1 MEAAAPGPR
10 DNARAPFLLALASL
24 ITAGWSANH
33 FASVLV
39 LLRRDHDISAV
50 LANSAYGIYAVG
62 LFPSLLIGGWV
73 ADRFGS
79 RPAVVAG
86 TVIAAAGNV
95 YLMLGIPGHGLLLG
109 RFVVGLGVGLVVSAG
124 TAWAGRLRGAGGST
138 LAGIALTTGF
148 MLGPVSSGVVAHL
161 AADAVKVPFV
171 VPIVMSVEVVVAS
184 ISMRERGVTAVTR
197 EAAEARAG
205 HSEVK
210 ALATAVP
217 MGIWVFASITT
228 AMVVLAGRTD
238 FAIGAAFMPG
248 VAAVLGFSVA
258 LSVQALARRGQWG
271 PRAGVVGAL
280 GATGGMALIA
290 VGGAQP
296 SATVFLAATALLGLA
311 YGLCL
316 REGLLDVDEYTP
328 PEKRGRVIGLYYV
341 ATYIGFGISPLIAWI
356 TPRVGPSLPFVVLA
370 ALAGCSALIRAA
382 QIRRGYLV
390 RGVVGS

>member
-1 MEAAAPGPR
+1 MS
-10 DNARAPFLLALASL
+10 RATYALTLAFL

-39 LLRRDHDISAV
+39 LLRRDHDVSAV

-109 RFVVGLGVGLVVSAG
+109 RFIVGLGVGLVVSAG
-124 TAWAGRLRGAGGST
+124 TAWAGRLRGASGAT
-138 LAGIALTTGF
+138 AAGIALTTGF
-148 MLGPVSSGVVAHL
+148 MLGPVSSGVAAHL

-171 VPIVMSVEVVVAS
+171 VPIVMAVGVIVAS
-184 ISMRERGVTAVTR
+184 ISMRDEGAPAVTQT
-197 EAAEARAG
+197 AETRPA
-205 HSEVK
+205 HSEAK

-258 LSVQALARRGQWG
+258 LAVQALARRGQWG

-296 SATVFLAATALLGLA
+296 SAAVFLAATALLGLA

-356 TPRVGPSLPFVVLA
+356 TPRVGPSLPFAVFAVLA
-370 ALAGCSALIRAA
+370 ACSALIRSA

-390 RGVVGS
+390 RGVVGD

>member
-1 MEAAAPGPR
+1 M
-10 DNARAPFLLALASL
+10 ARATYALTLAFL

-39 LLRRDHDISAV
+39 LLRRDHDVSAV

-62 LFPSLLIGGWV
+62 LFPSLLIGGWL

-86 TVIAAAGNV
+86 TVIAAAGNA

-109 RFVVGLGVGLVVSAG
+109 RFIVGLGVGLVVSAG
-124 TAWAGRLRGAGGST
+124 TAWAGRLRGASGAT
-138 LAGIALTTGF
+138 AAGIALTTGF

-171 VPIVMSVEVVVAS
+171 VPIVMAVGVIVAS
-184 ISMRERGVTAVTR
+184 IRMRDDGAPAVTQT
-197 EAAEARAG
+197 AETRPA
-205 HSEVK
+205 HSEAK

-258 LSVQALARRGQWG
+258 LTVQALARRGQWG

-280 GATGGMALIA
+280 GAAGGMALIA
-290 VGGAQP
+290 VGGARP
-296 SATVFLAATALLGLA
+296 SAAVFLAATALLGLA

-328 PEKRGRVIGLYYV
+328 LEKRGRVIGLYYV

-356 TPRVGPSLPFVVLA
+356 TPRVGPSLPFAVFAVLA
-370 ALAGCSALIRAA
+370 ACSALIRSV

-390 RGVVGS
+390 RGIAGG

>member
-1 MEAAAPGPR
+1 MS
-10 DNARAPFLLALASL
+10 RATYALTLAFL

-39 LLRRDHDISAV
+39 LLRRDHDVSAV

-109 RFVVGLGVGLVVSAG
+109 RFIVGLGVGLVVSAG
-124 TAWAGRLRGAGGST
+124 TAWAGRLRGASGAT
-138 LAGIALTTGF
+138 AAGIALTTGF
-148 MLGPVSSGVVAHL
+148 MLGPVSSGMAAHL

-171 VPIVMSVEVVVAS
+171 VPIVMAVGVIVAS
-184 ISMRERGVTAVTR
+184 ISMRDEGAPAVTQT
-197 EAAEARAG
+197 AETRPA
-205 HSEVK
+205 HSEAK

-258 LSVQALARRGQWG
+258 LAMQALARRGQWG

-296 SATVFLAATALLGLA
+296 SAAVFLAATALLGLG

-356 TPRVGPSLPFVVLA
+356 TPRVGPSLPFAVFAVLA
-370 ALAGCSALIRAA
+370 ACSALIRSA

-390 RGVVGS
+390 RGVVGG

>member
-1 MEAAAPGPR
+1 M
-10 DNARAPFLLALASL
+10 ARATYALTLAFL

-39 LLRRDHDISAV
+39 LLRRDHDVSAV

-79 RPAVVAG
+79 RPAVIAG

-109 RFVVGLGVGLVVSAG
+109 RFIVGLGVGLVVSAG
-124 TAWAGRLRGAGGST
+124 TAWAGRLRGAGGAT
-138 LAGIALTTGF
+138 AAGIALTTGF

-161 AADAVKVPFV
+161 AADAVKIPFV
-171 VPIVMSVEVVVAS
+171 VPIVMAVGVMVAS
-184 ISMRERGVTAVTR
+184 ISMRDDGAPAVTPT
-197 EAAEARAG
+197 AEARSA
-205 HSEVK
+205 HSEAK

-258 LSVQALARRGQWG
+258 LTVQALARRGQWG

-280 GATGGMALIA
+280 GAAGGMALIA
-290 VGGAQP
+290 VGGARP
-296 SATVFLAATALLGLA
+296 SAGVFLAATALLGLA

-356 TPRVGPSLPFVVLA
+356 TPRVGPSLPFAIFAVLA
-370 ALAGCSALIRAA
+370 ACSALIRSA

-390 RGVVGS
+390 RGVVGG

>member
-1 MEAAAPGPR
+1 MT
-10 DNARAPFLLALASL
+10 RATYALTLAFL

-39 LLRRDHDISAV
+39 LLRRDHDVSAV
-50 LANSAYGIYAVG
+50 LANSAYGIYALG

-86 TVIAAAGNV
+86 TVIAAAGNG

-109 RFVVGLGVGLVVSAG
+109 RFIVGLGVGLVVSAG
-124 TAWAGRLRGAGGST
+124 TAWAGRLRGASGAT
-138 LAGIALTTGF
+138 AAGIALTTGF

-171 VPIVMSVEVVVAS
+171 VPIVMAVGVNVAS
-184 ISMRERGVTAVTR
+184 IRMRDDGAPAVTQT
-197 EAAEARAG
+197 AETRPA
-205 HSEVK
+205 HSEAK

-258 LSVQALARRGQWG
+258 LPAQALARRGQWG

-280 GATGGMALIA
+280 GAAGGMALIA
-290 VGGAQP
+290 VGGARP
-296 SATVFLAATALLGLA
+296 SAAVFLAATALLGLA

-328 PEKRGRVIGLYYV
+328 LEKRGRVIGLYYV

-356 TPRVGPSLPFVVLA
+356 TPRVGPSLPFAVFAVLA
-370 ALAGCSALIRAA
+370 ACSALIRSV

-390 RGVVGS
+390 RGIAGG

>member
-1 MEAAAPGPR
+1 M
-10 DNARAPFLLALASL
+10 ARATYALTLAFL

-39 LLRRDHDISAV
+39 LLRRDHDVSAV

-86 TVIAAAGNV
+86 TIIAAAGNV

-109 RFVVGLGVGLVVSAG
+109 RFIVGLGVGLVVSAG
-124 TAWAGRLRGAGGST
+124 TAWAGRLRGASGAT
-138 LAGIALTTGF
+138 AAGIALTTGF

-171 VPIVMSVEVVVAS
+171 VPIVMAVGVMVAS
-184 ISMRERGVTAVTR
+184 ISMRDDGAPAVTQT
-197 EAAEARAG
+197 AEARSA
-205 HSEVK
+205 HSEAK

-238 FAIGAAFMPG
+238 FAIGAASMPG

-258 LSVQALARRGQWG
+258 LTVQALARRGQWG

-290 VGGAQP
+290 VGGARP
-296 SATVFLAATALLGLA
+296 SAGVFLAATALLGLA

-356 TPRVGPSLPFVVLA
+356 TPRVGPSLPFAVFAVLA
-370 ALAGCSALIRAA
+370 ACSALIRSV

-390 RGVVGS
+390 RGVVGG

>member
-1 MEAAAPGPR
+1 M
-10 DNARAPFLLALASL
+10 ARATYALTLAFL

-39 LLRRDHDISAV
+39 LLRRDHDVSAV

-62 LFPSLLIGGWV
+62 LFPSLLIGGWL

-86 TVIAAAGNV
+86 TVIAAAGNA

-109 RFVVGLGVGLVVSAG
+109 RFIVGLGVGLVVSAG
-124 TAWAGRLRGAGGST
+124 TAWAGRLRGASGAT
-138 LAGIALTTGF
+138 AAGIALTTGF

-171 VPIVMSVEVVVAS
+171 VPIVMAVGVIVAS
-184 ISMRERGVTAVTR
+184 IRMRDDGAPAVTQT
-197 EAAEARAG
+197 AETRPA
-205 HSEVK
+205 HSEAK

-258 LSVQALARRGQWG
+258 LAMQALARRGQWG

-296 SATVFLAATALLGLA
+296 SAAVFLAATALLGLA

-356 TPRVGPSLPFVVLA
+356 TPRVGPSLPFAVFAVLA
-370 ALAGCSALIRAA
+370 AGSALIRSA

-390 RGVVGS
+390 RGVVGD

>member
-1 MEAAAPGPR
+1 MS
-10 DNARAPFLLALASL
+10 RATYALTLAFL

-39 LLRRDHDISAV
+39 LLRRDHDVSAV

-86 TVIAAAGNV
+86 TVIAAAGNA

-109 RFVVGLGVGLVVSAG
+109 RFIVGLGVGLVVSAG
-124 TAWAGRLRGAGGST
+124 TAWAGRLRGASGAT
-138 LAGIALTTGF
+138 AAGIALTTGF

-161 AADAVKVPFV
+161 AADAVKIPFV
-171 VPIVMSVEVVVAS
+171 VPIVMAVGVMVAS
-184 ISMRERGVTAVTR
+184 ISMRDDGAPAVTQTAETGDADS
-197 EAAEARAG
+197 EA
-205 HSEVK
+205 K

-258 LSVQALARRGQWG
+258 LAVQALARRGQWG

-296 SATVFLAATALLGLA
+296 SAAVFLAATALLGLA

-356 TPRVGPSLPFVVLA
+356 TPRVGPSLPFAVFAVLA
-370 ALAGCSALIRAA
+370 ACSALIRSA

-390 RGVVGS
+390 RGVAGG

>member
-1 MEAAAPGPR
+1 MT
-10 DNARAPFLLALASL
+10 RATYALTLAFL

-39 LLRRDHDISAV
+39 LLRRDHDVSAV
-50 LANSAYGIYAVG
+50 LANSAYGIYALG

-79 RPAVVAG
+79 RPAVIAG
-86 TVIAAAGNV
+86 TVIAAAGNA

-124 TAWAGRLRGAGGST
+124 TAWAGRLRGASGAT
-138 LAGIALTTGF
+138 AAGIALTTGF
-148 MLGPVSSGVVAHL
+148 MLGPVSSGIVAHL

-171 VPIVMSVEVVVAS
+171 VPIVMAVGVMVAS
-184 ISMRERGVTAVTR
+184 IRMRDDGAPAVTQT
-197 EAAEARAG
+197 AETRPA
-205 HSEVK
+205 HSEAK

-258 LSVQALARRGQWG
+258 LTVQALARRGQWG

-290 VGGAQP
+290 VGGARP
-296 SATVFLAATALLGLA
+296 SAAVFLAATALLGLA

-356 TPRVGPSLPFVVLA
+356 TPRVGPSLPFAVFAVLA
-370 ALAGCSALIRAA
+370 ACSALIRSA

-390 RGVVGS
+390 RGVVGD

>member
-1 MEAAAPGPR
+1 MT
-10 DNARAPFLLALASL
+10 RATYALTLAFL

-39 LLRRDHDISAV
+39 LLRRDHDVSAV
-50 LANSAYGIYAVG
+50 LANSAYGIYALG

-86 TVIAAAGNV
+86 TVIAAAGNG

-109 RFVVGLGVGLVVSAG
+109 RFIVGLGVGLVVSAG
-124 TAWAGRLRGAGGST
+124 TAWAGRLRGAGGAT
-138 LAGIALTTGF
+138 AAGIALTTGF

-171 VPIVMSVEVVVAS
+171 VPIVMAVGVIVAS
-184 ISMRERGVTAVTR
+184 IRMRDDGAPAVTQT
-197 EAAEARAG
+197 AETRPA
-205 HSEVK
+205 HSEAK

-258 LSVQALARRGQWG
+258 LAVQALARRGQWG

-290 VGGAQP
+290 VGGARP
-296 SATVFLAATALLGLA
+296 SAAVFLAATALLGLA

-356 TPRVGPSLPFVVLA
+356 TPRVGPSLPFAVFAVLA
-370 ALAGCSALIRAA
+370 ACSALIRSV

-390 RGVVGS
+390 RGVAGG

>member
-1 MEAAAPGPR
+1 MT
-10 DNARAPFLLALASL
+10 RATYALTLAFL

-39 LLRRDHDISAV
+39 LLRRDHDVSAV

-62 LFPSLLIGGWV
+62 LFPSLLIGGWA

-79 RPAVVAG
+79 RPAVIAG
-86 TVIAAAGNV
+86 TVIAAAGNA

-109 RFVVGLGVGLVVSAG
+109 RFIVGLGVGLVVSAG
-124 TAWAGRLRGAGGST
+124 TAWAGRLRGASGAT
-138 LAGIALTTGF
+138 AAGIALTTGF

-171 VPIVMSVEVVVAS
+171 VPIVMAVGVIVAS
-184 ISMRERGVTAVTR
+184 ISMRDDGAPAVTQT
-197 EAAEARAG
+197 AEASSAD
-205 HSEVK
+205 SEAK

-258 LSVQALARRGQWG
+258 LAVQALARRGQWG

-290 VGGAQP
+290 VGGARP
-296 SATVFLAATALLGLA
+296 SAAVFLAATALLGLA

-356 TPRVGPSLPFVVLA
+356 TPRVGPSLPFAVFAVLA
-370 ALAGCSALIRAA
+370 ACSALIRSA

-390 RGVVGS
+390 RGVVGG

>member
-1 MEAAAPGPR
+1 M
-10 DNARAPFLLALASL
+10 ARATYALTLAFL

-39 LLRRDHDISAV
+39 LLRRDHDVSAV

-95 YLMLGIPGHGLLLG
+95 YLMLGVPGHGLLLG
-109 RFVVGLGVGLVVSAG
+109 RFIVGLGVGLVVSAG
-124 TAWAGRLRGAGGST
+124 TAWAGRLRGASGAT
-138 LAGIALTTGF
+138 AAGIALTTGF

-161 AADAVKVPFV
+161 AADAVKIPFV
-171 VPIVMSVEVVVAS
+171 VPIVMAVGVMVAS
-184 ISMRERGVTAVTR
+184 IRMRDDGAPAVTQT
-197 EAAEARAG
+197 AEAHPT
-205 HSEVK
+205 HSEAK

-258 LSVQALARRGQWG
+258 LAVQALARRGQWG

-280 GATGGMALIA
+280 GAAGGMALIA
-290 VGGAQP
+290 VGGARP
-296 SATVFLAATALLGLA
+296 SAAVFLAATALLGLA

-316 REGLLDVDEYTP
+316 REGLLDIDEYTP

-356 TPRVGPSLPFVVLA
+356 TPRVGPSLPFAVFAVLA
-370 ALAGCSALIRAA
+370 ASSALIRSA
-382 QIRRGYLV
+382 QIQRGYLV
-390 RGVVGS
+390 RGVVGG

>member
-1 MEAAAPGPR
+1 MGAAAPGPR
-10 DNARAPFLLALASL
+10 DNARAPFLLALAFL

-39 LLRRDHDISAV
+39 LLRRDHDVSAV

-86 TVIAAAGNV
+86 TVIAAAGNA

-124 TAWAGRLRGAGGST
+124 TAWAGRLRGAVGAT
-138 LAGIALTTGF
+138 AAGIALTTGF

-171 VPIVMSVEVVVAS
+171 VPIVMAVGVMVAS
-184 ISMRERGVTAVTR
+184 IRMRDDGAHAVTKT
-197 EAAEARAG
+197 AETRPG

-217 MGIWVFASITT
+217 MGLWVFASITT

-258 LSVQALARRGQWG
+258 LAVQALARRGQWG

-280 GATGGMALIA
+280 GAAGGMALIA
-290 VGGAQP
+290 VGGARP
-296 SATVFLAATALLGLA
+296 SAWVFVAATALLGLA

-341 ATYIGFGISPLIAWI
+341 ATYIGFGVSPLIAWT
-356 TPRVGPSLPFVVLA
+356 TPRVGPSLPFAVFTVLA
-370 ALAGCSALIRAA
+370 AGSALIRSV
-382 QIRRGYLV
+382 QIRRGYLM

>member
-1 MEAAAPGPR
+1 M
-10 DNARAPFLLALASL
+10 ARATYALTLAFL

-39 LLRRDHDISAV
+39 LLRRDHDVSAV

-95 YLMLGIPGHGLLLG
+95 YLMLGVPGHGLLLG
-109 RFVVGLGVGLVVSAG
+109 RFIVGLGVGLVVSAG
-124 TAWAGRLRGAGGST
+124 TAWAGRLRGASGAT
-138 LAGIALTTGF
+138 AAGIALTTGF

-161 AADAVKVPFV
+161 AADAVKIPFV
-171 VPIVMSVEVVVAS
+171 VPIVMAVGVMVAS
-184 ISMRERGVTAVTR
+184 IRMRDDGAPAVTQT
-197 EAAEARAG
+197 AEAHPT
-205 HSEVK
+205 HSEAK

-258 LSVQALARRGQWG
+258 LAVQALARRGQWG

-280 GATGGMALIA
+280 GAAGGMALIA

-296 SATVFLAATALLGLA
+296 SAAVFLAATALLGLA

-316 REGLLDVDEYTP
+316 REGLLDIDEYTP

-356 TPRVGPSLPFVVLA
+356 TPRVGPSLPFAVFAVLA
-370 ALAGCSALIRAA
+370 ASSALIRSA
-382 QIRRGYLV
+382 QIQRGYLV
-390 RGVVGS
+390 RGVVGG

>member
-1 MEAAAPGPR
+1 MS
-10 DNARAPFLLALASL
+10 RATYALTLAFL

-39 LLRRDHDISAV
+39 LLRRDHDVSAV

-86 TVIAAAGNV
+86 TVIAAAGNA

-109 RFVVGLGVGLVVSAG
+109 RFIVGLGVGLVVSAG
-124 TAWAGRLRGAGGST
+124 TAWAGRLRGASGAT
-138 LAGIALTTGF
+138 AAGIALTTGF

-161 AADAVKVPFV
+161 AADAVKIPFV
-171 VPIVMSVEVVVAS
+171 VPIVMAVGVMVAS
-184 ISMRERGVTAVTR
+184 IRMRDDGAPAVTQT
-197 EAAEARAG
+197 AEAHPT
-205 HSEVK
+205 HSEAK

-258 LSVQALARRGQWG
+258 LAVQALARRGQWG

-296 SATVFLAATALLGLA
+296 SAAVFLAATALLGLA

-356 TPRVGPSLPFVVLA
+356 TPRVGPSLPFAVFAVLA
-370 ALAGCSALIRAA
+370 ACSALIRSA

-390 RGVVGS
+390 RGVAGG

>member
-1 MEAAAPGPR
+1 MG
-10 DNARAPFLLALASL
+10 RATYALTLAFL

-39 LLRRDHDISAV
+39 LLRRDHDVSAV

-124 TAWAGRLRGAGGST
+124 TAWAGRLRGASGAT
-138 LAGIALTTGF
+138 AAGIALTTGF

-171 VPIVMSVEVVVAS
+171 VPIVMAVGVIVAS
-184 ISMRERGVTAVTR
+184 ISMRDEGAPAVTQT
-197 EAAEARAG
+197 AETRPA
-205 HSEVK
+205 HSEAK

-258 LSVQALARRGQWG
+258 LAVQALARRGQWG

-290 VGGAQP
+290 VGGARP

-356 TPRVGPSLPFVVLA
+356 TPRVGPSLPFAVFAVLA
-370 ALAGCSALIRAA
+370 ACSALIRSV

-390 RGVVGS
+390 RGVVGD

>member
-1 MEAAAPGPR
+1 MGTTTPGPHG
-10 DNARAPFLLALASL
+10 NTRAPFLLALAFL

-39 LLRRDHDISAV
+39 LLRRDHDVSAV
-50 LANSAYGIYAVG
+50 LANSAYGIYALG

-86 TVIAAAGNV
+86 TVIAAAGNA

-124 TAWAGRLRGAGGST
+124 TAWAGRLRGARGAT
-138 LAGIALTTGF
+138 AAGIALTTGF

-171 VPIVMSVEVVVAS
+171 VPIVMAVGVIVAS
-184 ISMRERGVTAVTR
+184 IRMRDDGAPAVTTT
-197 EAAEARAG
+197 AEARPG

-258 LSVQALARRGQWG
+258 LAVQALARRGQWG

-296 SATVFLAATALLGLA
+296 SAAVFLAATALLGLA

-356 TPRVGPSLPFVVLA
+356 TPLVGPSLPFAVFA
-370 ALAGCSALIRAA
+370 ALAAGSALIRSA

-390 RGVVGS
+390 REVAGG

>member
-1 MEAAAPGPR
+1 M
-10 DNARAPFLLALASL
+10 ARATYALTLAFL

-39 LLRRDHDISAV
+39 LLRRDHDVSAV

-86 TVIAAAGNV
+86 TIIAAAGNA

-109 RFVVGLGVGLVVSAG
+109 RFIVGLGVGLVVSAG
-124 TAWAGRLRGAGGST
+124 TAWAGRLRGASGAT
-138 LAGIALTTGF
+138 AAGIALTTGF

-171 VPIVMSVEVVVAS
+171 VPIVMAVGVMVAS
-184 ISMRERGVTAVTR
+184 ISMCDDGAPAVTR
-197 EAAEARAG
+197 TAEASSA
-205 HSEVK
+205 HSEAK

-248 VAAVLGFSVA
+248 AAAVLGFSVA
-258 LSVQALARRGQWG
+258 LTVQALARRGQWG

-280 GATGGMALIA
+280 GAAGGMALIA
-290 VGGAQP
+290 VGGARP
-296 SATVFLAATALLGLA
+296 SAAVFLAATALLGLA

-356 TPRVGPSLPFVVLA
+356 TPRVGPSLPFAVFAVLA
-370 ALAGCSALIRAA
+370 ACSALIRSV
-382 QIRRGYLV
+382 QIRRGFLV
-390 RGVVGS
+390 RGVVGG

>member
-1 MEAAAPGPR
+1 MT
-10 DNARAPFLLALASL
+10 RATYALTLAFL

-50 LANSAYGIYAVG
+50 LANSAYGIYALG

-86 TVIAAAGNV
+86 TVIAAAGNG

-109 RFVVGLGVGLVVSAG
+109 RFIVGLGVGLVVSAG
-124 TAWAGRLRGAGGST
+124 TAWAGRLRGASGAT
-138 LAGIALTTGF
+138 AAGIALTTGF

-171 VPIVMSVEVVVAS
+171 VPIVMAVGVIVAS
-184 ISMRERGVTAVTR
+184 IRMRDDGAPAVTQT
-197 EAAEARAG
+197 AETRPA
-205 HSEVK
+205 HSEAK

-258 LSVQALARRGQWG
+258 LTVQALARRGQWG

-290 VGGAQP
+290 VGGARP
-296 SATVFLAATALLGLA
+296 SAAVFLAATALLGLA

-356 TPRVGPSLPFVVLA
+356 TPRVGPSLPFAVFAVLA
-370 ALAGCSALIRAA
+370 ACSALIRSA

-390 RGVVGS
+390 RGVVGG

>member
-1 MEAAAPGPR
+1 M
-10 DNARAPFLLALASL
+10 ARATYALTLAFL

-39 LLRRDHDISAV
+39 LLRRDHDVSAV

-95 YLMLGIPGHGLLLG
+95 YLMLGVPGHGLLLG
-109 RFVVGLGVGLVVSAG
+109 RFIVGLGVGLVVSAG
-124 TAWAGRLRGAGGST
+124 TAWAGRLRGASGAT
-138 LAGIALTTGF
+138 AAGIALTTGF

-161 AADAVKVPFV
+161 AADAVKIPFV
-171 VPIVMSVEVVVAS
+171 VPIVMAVGVMVAS
-184 ISMRERGVTAVTR
+184 IRMRDDGAPAVTQT
-197 EAAEARAG
+197 AEAHPT
-205 HSEVK
+205 HSEAK

-258 LSVQALARRGQWG
+258 LAVQALARRGQWG

-280 GATGGMALIA
+280 GAAGGMALIA
-290 VGGAQP
+290 VGGARP
-296 SATVFLAATALLGLA
+296 SAAVFLAATALLGLA

-356 TPRVGPSLPFVVLA
+356 TPRVGPSLPFAVFAVLA
-370 ALAGCSALIRAA
+370 ACSALIRSA
-382 QIRRGYLV
+382 QIQRGYLV
-390 RGVVGS
+390 RGVVGG

>member
-1 MEAAAPGPR
+1 MS
-10 DNARAPFLLALASL
+10 RATYALTLAFL

-39 LLRRDHDISAV
+39 LLRRDHDVSAV

-86 TVIAAAGNV
+86 TVIAAAGNA

-109 RFVVGLGVGLVVSAG
+109 RFIVGLGVGLVVSAG
-124 TAWAGRLRGAGGST
+124 TAWAGRLRGASGAT
-138 LAGIALTTGF
+138 AAGIALTTGF

-171 VPIVMSVEVVVAS
+171 VPIVMAVGVMVAS
-184 ISMRERGVTAVTR
+184 IRMRDDGAPAVTQT
-197 EAAEARAG
+197 AEARPT
-205 HSEVK
+205 HSEAK

-258 LSVQALARRGQWG
+258 LAVQALARRGQWG

-296 SATVFLAATALLGLA
+296 SAAVFLAATALLGLA

-356 TPRVGPSLPFVVLA
+356 TPRVGPSLPFAVFAVLA
-370 ALAGCSALIRAA
+370 ACSALIRSA

-390 RGVVGS
+390 RGVAGS

>member
-1 MEAAAPGPR
+1 M
-10 DNARAPFLLALASL
+10 ARATYALTLAFL

-39 LLRRDHDISAV
+39 LLRRDHDVSAV

-79 RPAVVAG
+79 RPAVVTG

-95 YLMLGIPGHGLLLG
+95 YLMLGVPGHGLLLG
-109 RFVVGLGVGLVVSAG
+109 RFIVGLGVGLVVSAG
-124 TAWAGRLRGAGGST
+124 TAWAGRLRGASGAT
-138 LAGIALTTGF
+138 AAGIALTTGF

-161 AADAVKVPFV
+161 AADAVKIPFV
-171 VPIVMSVEVVVAS
+171 VPIVMAVGVMVAS
-184 ISMRERGVTAVTR
+184 IRMRDDGAPAVTQT
-197 EAAEARAG
+197 AEAHPT
-205 HSEVK
+205 HSEAK

-258 LSVQALARRGQWG
+258 LAVQALARRGQWG

-280 GATGGMALIA
+280 GAAGGMALIA
-290 VGGAQP
+290 VGGARP
-296 SATVFLAATALLGLA
+296 SAAVFLAATALLGLA

-356 TPRVGPSLPFVVLA
+356 TPRVGPSLPFAVFAVLA
-370 ALAGCSALIRAA
+370 ACSALIRSA
-382 QIRRGYLV
+382 QIQRGYLV
-390 RGVVGS
+390 RGVVGG

>member
-1 MEAAAPGPR
+1 MS
-10 DNARAPFLLALASL
+10 RATYALTLAFL

-39 LLRRDHDISAV
+39 LLRRDHDVSAV

-86 TVIAAAGNV
+86 TVIAAAGNA

-109 RFVVGLGVGLVVSAG
+109 RFIVGLGVGLVVSAG
-124 TAWAGRLRGAGGST
+124 TAWAGRLRGASGAT
-138 LAGIALTTGF
+138 AAGIALTTGF

-171 VPIVMSVEVVVAS
+171 VPIVMAVGVIVAS
-184 ISMRERGVTAVTR
+184 ISMRDEGAPAVTQT
-197 EAAEARAG
+197 AETRPA
-205 HSEVK
+205 HSEAK

-258 LSVQALARRGQWG
+258 LAVQALARRGQWG

-296 SATVFLAATALLGLA
+296 SAAVFLAATALLGLA

-356 TPRVGPSLPFVVLA
+356 TPRVGPSLPFAVFAVLA
-370 ALAGCSALIRAA
+370 ACSALIRSA

-390 RGVVGS
+390 RGVVGG

>member
-1 MEAAAPGPR
+1 M
-10 DNARAPFLLALASL
+10 ARATYALTLAFL

-39 LLRRDHDISAV
+39 LLRRDHDVSAV

-79 RPAVVAG
+79 RPAVIAG
-86 TVIAAAGNV
+86 TVIAAAGNG

-109 RFVVGLGVGLVVSAG
+109 RFIVGLGVGLVVSAG
-124 TAWAGRLRGAGGST
+124 TAWAGRLRGASGAT
-138 LAGIALTTGF
+138 AAGIALTTGF

-171 VPIVMSVEVVVAS
+171 VPIVMAVGVIVAS
-184 ISMRERGVTAVTR
+184 IRMRDDGAPAVTQT
-197 EAAEARAG
+197 AETRPA
-205 HSEVK
+205 HSEAK

-258 LSVQALARRGQWG
+258 LAVQALARRGQWG

-280 GATGGMALIA
+280 GAAGGMALIA
-290 VGGAQP
+290 VGGARP
-296 SATVFLAATALLGLA
+296 SAAVFLAATALLGLA

-356 TPRVGPSLPFVVLA
+356 TPRVGPSLPFAVFAMLA
-370 ALAGCSALIRAA
+370 ACSALIRSA

-390 RGVVGS
+390 RGVAGG

>member
-1 MEAAAPGPR
+1 M
-10 DNARAPFLLALASL
+10 ARATYALTLAFL

-39 LLRRDHDISAV
+39 LLRRDHDVSAV

-95 YLMLGIPGHGLLLG
+95 YLMLGVPGHGLLLG
-109 RFVVGLGVGLVVSAG
+109 RFIVGLGVGLVVSAG
-124 TAWAGRLRGAGGST
+124 TAWAGRLRGASGAT
-138 LAGIALTTGF
+138 AAGIALTTGF

-161 AADAVKVPFV
+161 AADAVKIPFV
-171 VPIVMSVEVVVAS
+171 VPIVMAVGVMVAS
-184 ISMRERGVTAVTR
+184 IRMRDDGAPAVTQT
-197 EAAEARAG
+197 AEAHPT
-205 HSEVK
+205 HSEAK

-238 FAIGAAFMPG
+238 FAIGVAFMPG

-258 LSVQALARRGQWG
+258 LAVQALARRGQWG

-280 GATGGMALIA
+280 GAAGGMALIA
-290 VGGAQP
+290 VGGARP
-296 SATVFLAATALLGLA
+296 SAAVFLAATALLGLA

-356 TPRVGPSLPFVVLA
+356 TPRVGPSLPFAVFAVLA
-370 ALAGCSALIRAA
+370 ASSALIRSA
-382 QIRRGYLV
+382 QIQRGYLV
-390 RGVVGS
+390 RGVVGG

>member
-1 MEAAAPGPR
+1 M
-10 DNARAPFLLALASL
+10 ARATYALTLAFL

-39 LLRRDHDISAV
+39 LLRRDHDVSAV

-86 TVIAAAGNV
+86 TVIAAAGNA

-109 RFVVGLGVGLVVSAG
+109 RFIVGLGVGLVVSAG
-124 TAWAGRLRGAGGST
+124 TAWAGRLRGASGAT
-138 LAGIALTTGF
+138 AAGIALTTGF

-171 VPIVMSVEVVVAS
+171 VPIVMAVGVIVAS
-184 ISMRERGVTAVTR
+184 ISMRDDGAPAVTQT
-197 EAAEARAG
+197 AETRPA
-205 HSEVK
+205 HSEAK

-258 LSVQALARRGQWG
+258 LAVQALARRGQWG

-296 SATVFLAATALLGLA
+296 SAAVFLAATALLGLA

-316 REGLLDVDEYTP
+316 REGLLDVDEYIP

-356 TPRVGPSLPFVVLA
+356 TPRVGPSLPFAVFA
-370 ALAGCSALIRAA
+370 ALAAGSALIRSA

-390 RGVVGS
+390 REVAGG

>member
-1 MEAAAPGPR
+1 M
-10 DNARAPFLLALASL
+10 ARATYALTLAFL

-39 LLRRDHDISAV
+39 LLRRDHDVSAV

-86 TVIAAAGNV
+86 TGIAAAGNV
-95 YLMLGIPGHGLLLG
+95 YLMLGVPGHGLLLG
-109 RFVVGLGVGLVVSAG
+109 RFIVGLGVGLVVSAG
-124 TAWAGRLRGAGGST
+124 TAWAGRLRGASGAT
-138 LAGIALTTGF
+138 AAGIALTTGF

-161 AADAVKVPFV
+161 AADAVKIPFV
-171 VPIVMSVEVVVAS
+171 VPIVMAVGVMVAS
-184 ISMRERGVTAVTR
+184 IRMRDDGAPAVTQT
-197 EAAEARAG
+197 AEAHPT
-205 HSEVK
+205 HSEAK

-258 LSVQALARRGQWG
+258 LAVQALARRGQWG

-280 GATGGMALIA
+280 GAAGGMALIA
-290 VGGAQP
+290 VGGARP
-296 SATVFLAATALLGLA
+296 SAAVFLAATALLGLA

-356 TPRVGPSLPFVVLA
+356 TPRVGPSLPFAVFAVLA
-370 ALAGCSALIRAA
+370 ASSALIRSA
-382 QIRRGYLV
+382 QIQRGYLV
-390 RGVVGS
+390 RGVVGG

>member
-1 MEAAAPGPR
+1 MT
-10 DNARAPFLLALASL
+10 RATYALTLAFL

-39 LLRRDHDISAV
+39 LLRRDHDVSAV
-50 LANSAYGIYAVG
+50 LANSAYGIYALG

-73 ADRFGS
+73 TDRFGS

-86 TVIAAAGNV
+86 TVIAAAGNG

-109 RFVVGLGVGLVVSAG
+109 RFIVGLGVGLVVSAG
-124 TAWAGRLRGAGGST
+124 TAWAGRLRGASGAT
-138 LAGIALTTGF
+138 AAGIALTTGF

-171 VPIVMSVEVVVAS
+171 VPIVMAVGVIVAS
-184 ISMRERGVTAVTR
+184 IRMRDDGAPAVTQT
-197 EAAEARAG
+197 AETRPA

-258 LSVQALARRGQWG
+258 LAVQALARRGQWG

-280 GATGGMALIA
+280 STTGGMALIA

-296 SATVFLAATALLGLA
+296 SAAVFLAATALLGLA

-356 TPRVGPSLPFVVLA
+356 TPRVGPSLPFAVFAVLA
-370 ALAGCSALIRAA
+370 AGSALIRSA

-390 RGVVGS
+390 REVAGG

>member
-1 MEAAAPGPR
+1 MG
-10 DNARAPFLLALASL
+10 RATYALTLAFL

-39 LLRRDHDISAV
+39 LLRRDHDVSAV

-86 TVIAAAGNV
+86 TVIAAAGNA

-124 TAWAGRLRGAGGST
+124 TAWAGRLRGASGAT
-138 LAGIALTTGF
+138 AAGIALTTGF

-171 VPIVMSVEVVVAS
+171 VPIVMAVGVIVAS
-184 ISMRERGVTAVTR
+184 ISMRDDGAPAVSQTAETR
-197 EAAEARAG
+197 PA
-205 HSEVK
+205 HSEAK

-258 LSVQALARRGQWG
+258 LAVQALARRGQWG

-296 SATVFLAATALLGLA
+296 SAAVFLAATALLGLA

-356 TPRVGPSLPFVVLA
+356 TPRVGPSLPFAVFAVLA
-370 ALAGCSALIRAA
+370 ACSALIRSA

-390 RGVVGS
+390 RGVVGG

>member
-1 MEAAAPGPR
+1 MT
-10 DNARAPFLLALASL
+10 RATYALTLAFL

-39 LLRRDHDISAV
+39 LLRRDHDVSAV

-95 YLMLGIPGHGLLLG
+95 YLMLGVPGHGLLLG
-109 RFVVGLGVGLVVSAG
+109 RFIVGLGVGLVVSAG
-124 TAWAGRLRGAGGST
+124 TAWAGRLRGAGGAT
-138 LAGIALTTGF
+138 AAGIALTTGF

-171 VPIVMSVEVVVAS
+171 VPIVMAVGVMVAS
-184 ISMRERGVTAVTR
+184 IRMRDDGAPTVTQT
-197 EAAEARAG
+197 AEAHPT
-205 HSEVK
+205 HSEAK

-217 MGIWVFASITT
+217 MGIWVFSSITT

-258 LSVQALARRGQWG
+258 LAVQALARRGQWG
-271 PRAGVVGAL
+271 PRAGVVGAI

-290 VGGAQP
+290 VGGARP
-296 SATVFLAATALLGLA
+296 SAAVFLAATALLGLA

-356 TPRVGPSLPFVVLA
+356 TPRVGPSLPFAVFAVLA
-370 ALAGCSALIRAA
+370 ASSALIRSA
-382 QIRRGYLV
+382 QIQRGYLV
-390 RGVVGS
+390 RGVVGG

>member
-1 MEAAAPGPR
+1 M
-10 DNARAPFLLALASL
+10 ARATYALTLAFL

-39 LLRRDHDISAV
+39 LLRRDHDVSAV

-79 RPAVVAG
+79 RPAVIAG

-109 RFVVGLGVGLVVSAG
+109 RFIVGLGVGLVVSAG
-124 TAWAGRLRGAGGST
+124 TAWAGRLRGAGGAT
-138 LAGIALTTGF
+138 AAGIALTTGF

-161 AADAVKVPFV
+161 AADAVKIPFV
-171 VPIVMSVEVVVAS
+171 VPIVMAVGVMVAS
-184 ISMRERGVTAVTR
+184 ISMRDDGAPAVTPT
-197 EAAEARAG
+197 AEARSA
-205 HSEVK
+205 HSEAK

-258 LSVQALARRGQWG
+258 LTVQALARRGQWG

-280 GATGGMALIA
+280 GAAGGMALIA
-290 VGGAQP
+290 VGGARP
-296 SATVFLAATALLGLA
+296 SAGVFLAATALLGLA

-356 TPRVGPSLPFVVLA
+356 TPRVGPSLPFAVFAVLA
-370 ALAGCSALIRAA
+370 ACSALIRSV

-390 RGVVGS
+390 RGVVGG

>member
-1 MEAAAPGPR
+1 MS
-10 DNARAPFLLALASL
+10 RATYALTLAFL

-39 LLRRDHDISAV
+39 LLRRDHDVSAV

-79 RPAVVAG
+79 RPAVIAG

-109 RFVVGLGVGLVVSAG
+109 RFIVGLGVGLVVSAG
-124 TAWAGRLRGAGGST
+124 TAWAGRLRGASGAT
-138 LAGIALTTGF
+138 AAGIALTTGF
-148 MLGPVSSGVVAHL
+148 MLSPVSSGVAAHL

-171 VPIVMSVEVVVAS
+171 VPIVMAVGVIVAS
-184 ISMRERGVTAVTR
+184 ISMRDEGAPAVTQT
-197 EAAEARAG
+197 AEAGDA
-205 HSEVK
+205 HSEAK

-258 LSVQALARRGQWG
+258 LAVQALARRGQWG

-296 SATVFLAATALLGLA
+296 SAAVFLAATALLGLA

-316 REGLLDVDEYTP
+316 REGLLDDDEYTP

-356 TPRVGPSLPFVVLA
+356 TPRVGPSLPFAVFAVLA
-370 ALAGCSALIRAA
+370 ACSALIRSA

-390 RGVVGS
+390 RGVVGD

>member
-1 MEAAAPGPR
+1 M
-10 DNARAPFLLALASL
+10 ARATYALTLAFL

-39 LLRRDHDISAV
+39 LLRRDHDVSAV

-79 RPAVVAG
+79 RPAVIAG

-109 RFVVGLGVGLVVSAG
+109 RFIVGLGVGLVVSAG
-124 TAWAGRLRGAGGST
+124 TAWAGRLRGAGGAT
-138 LAGIALTTGF
+138 AAGIALTTGF

-161 AADAVKVPFV
+161 AADAVKIPFV
-171 VPIVMSVEVVVAS
+171 VPIVMAVGVMVAS
-184 ISMRERGVTAVTR
+184 ISMRDDGAPAVTPT
-197 EAAEARAG
+197 AEARSA
-205 HSEVK
+205 HSEAK

-258 LSVQALARRGQWG
+258 LTVQALARRGQWG

-280 GATGGMALIA
+280 GAAGGMALIA
-290 VGGAQP
+290 VGGARP
-296 SATVFLAATALLGLA
+296 SAGVFLAATALLGLA

-356 TPRVGPSLPFVVLA
+356 TPRVGPSLPFAIFAVLA
-370 ALAGCSALIRAA
+370 ACSALIRSA

-390 RGVVGS
+390 RGVAGG

>member
-1 MEAAAPGPR
+1 M
-10 DNARAPFLLALASL
+10 ARATYALTLAFL

-39 LLRRDHDISAV
+39 LLRRDHDVSAV

-95 YLMLGIPGHGLLLG
+95 YLMLGVPGHGLLLG
-109 RFVVGLGVGLVVSAG
+109 RFIVGLGVGLVVSAG
-124 TAWAGRLRGAGGST
+124 TAWAGRLRGASGAT
-138 LAGIALTTGF
+138 AAGIALTTGF

-161 AADAVKVPFV
+161 AADAVKIPFV
-171 VPIVMSVEVVVAS
+171 VPIVMAVGVMVAS
-184 ISMRERGVTAVTR
+184 IRMRDDGAPAVTQT
-197 EAAEARAG
+197 AEAHPT
-205 HSEVK
+205 HSEAK

-258 LSVQALARRGQWG
+258 LAVQALARRGQWG

-280 GATGGMALIA
+280 GAAGGMALIA
-290 VGGAQP
+290 VGEARP
-296 SATVFLAATALLGLA
+296 SAAVFLAATALLGLA

-356 TPRVGPSLPFVVLA
+356 TPRVGPSLPFAVFAVLA
-370 ALAGCSALIRAA
+370 ASSALIRSA
-382 QIRRGYLV
+382 QIQRGYLV
-390 RGVVGS
+390 RGVVGG

>member
-1 MEAAAPGPR
+1 MGAAAPGTR
-10 DNARAPFLLALASL
+10 DNARAPFLLALAFL

-124 TAWAGRLRGAGGST
+124 TTWAGRLRGAGGST

-171 VPIVMSVEVVVAS
+171 VPIVMAVGVMVAS
-184 ISMRERGVTAVTR
+184 IRMRDDGAPTVTKTAETR
-197 EAAEARAG
+197 PG

-258 LSVQALARRGQWG
+258 LAVQALARRGQWG

-290 VGGAQP
+290 VGGARP
-296 SATVFLAATALLGLA
+296 SAWVFVAATALLGLA

>member
-1 MEAAAPGPR
+1 MT
-10 DNARAPFLLALASL
+10 RATYALTLAFL

-39 LLRRDHDISAV
+39 LLRRDHDVSAV

-109 RFVVGLGVGLVVSAG
+109 RFIVGLGVGLVVSAG
-124 TAWAGRLRGAGGST
+124 TAWAGRLRGASGAT
-138 LAGIALTTGF
+138 AAGIALTTGF

-171 VPIVMSVEVVVAS
+171 VPIVMAVGVIVAS
-184 ISMRERGVTAVTR
+184 IRMRDDGAPAVTQT
-197 EAAEARAG
+197 AETRPE
-205 HSEVK
+205 HSEAK

-258 LSVQALARRGQWG
+258 LAVQALARRGQWG

-280 GATGGMALIA
+280 GATSGMALIA
-290 VGGAQP
+290 VGGARP
-296 SATVFLAATALLGLA
+296 SAAVFLAATALLGLA

-356 TPRVGPSLPFVVLA
+356 TPRVGPSLPFAVFAVLA
-370 ALAGCSALIRAA
+370 ACSALIRSA

-390 RGVVGS
+390 RGVVGG

>member
-1 MEAAAPGPR
+1 MT
-10 DNARAPFLLALASL
+10 RATYALTLAFL

-50 LANSAYGIYAVG
+50 LANSAYGIYALG

-86 TVIAAAGNV
+86 TVIAAAGNG

-109 RFVVGLGVGLVVSAG
+109 RFIVGLGVGLVVSAG
-124 TAWAGRLRGAGGST
+124 TAWAGRLRGASGAT
-138 LAGIALTTGF
+138 AAGIALTTGF

-171 VPIVMSVEVVVAS
+171 VPIVMAVGVMVAS
-184 ISMRERGVTAVTR
+184 IRMRDEGTPAVTQT
-197 EAAEARAG
+197 AEARPA
-205 HSEVK
+205 HSEAK

-258 LSVQALARRGQWG
+258 LAVQALARRGQWG

-280 GATGGMALIA
+280 GAAGGMALIA
-290 VGGAQP
+290 VGGARP
-296 SATVFLAATALLGLA
+296 SAAVFLAATALLGLA

-356 TPRVGPSLPFVVLA
+356 TPRVGPSLPFAVFAVLA
-370 ALAGCSALIRAA
+370 ACSALIRSA

-390 RGVVGS
+390 RGVVGD